1 MNKILDHVL
10 IISTTQFGYH
20 IDTYYYCKHL
30 KHRCNVTY
38 IGWDLGL
45 PPVSMDG
52 VNIISVSRKG
62 SLIRV
67 FRLLNAI
74 WRQTTNQNTVVFIKY
89 LKFLSWFFRMMRPRN
104 PMVLDIR
111 TGSVEK
117 SSILRFLYDNALK
130 IETLFFRHIT
140 VISGGLSEK
149 LGLRNARLL
158 PLGAET
164 ISPADKVFVTCRMLY
179 VGTLYNRRIETLIHG
194 LADYHKQADTH
205 DKKVLL
211 TVVGDG
217 SPGQLDALIAI
228 AAERGLSDIVTFT
241 GRVPHDQLKPIFDA
255 HNVGISYIPL
265 TPFFDHQPPTK
276 TFEYLMSGM
285 PVIATKTN
293 ANQLIIT
300 PDNGVLIGDTAA
312 EVCRGIKTML
322 QKLDRFSSE
331 QIRQSCQDYEWPRIV
346 DNLYAYLCDL
356 K

>member
-1 MNKILDHVL
+1 MNHIV
-10 IISTTQFGYH
+10 IITSAQFGYH
-20 IDTYYYCKHL
+20 TDTYYYCKYL

-38 IGWDLGL
+38 IGWNHGL
-45 PPVSMDG
+45 PPVALDG
-52 VNIISVSRKG
+52 IEIISVSRKG
-62 SLIRV
+62 GLTRV
-67 FRLLNAI
+67 LRLLNAI
-74 WRQTTNQNTVVFIKY
+74 WRQTTSKNSIVFIPYFK
-89 LKFLSWFFRMMRPRN
+89 LLSWFFRLIRPHN

-130 IETLFFRHIT
+130 IETLFFKHIT
-140 VISGGLSEK
+140 VISSGLSGK
-149 LGLRNARLL
+149 LGLRNTRLL

-164 ISPADKVFVTCRMLY
+164 ISPADKVFDTCRMLY

-194 LADYHKQADTH
+194 LADYHAQADTH
-205 DKKVLL
+205 DKKIFL
-211 TVVGDG
+211 TIVGDG
-217 SPGQLDALIAI
+217 SPGQLDGLIAI
-228 AAERGLSDIVTFT
+228 AAERGLNDIVAFT
-241 GRVPHDQLKPIFDA
+241 GRVPHDQLKPIFDT

-300 PDNGVLIGDTAA
+300 SDNGVLIGDTTE
-312 EVCRGIKTML
+312 EVCRGIKVML

-331 QIRQSCQDYEWPRIV
+331 QIRQSCQDYEWPKIV
-346 DNLYAYLCDL
+346 DNLYTYLCNL